1 MTKIFHKNGQHKEQ
15 EKVKSFYGNSL
26 FASDSMVNLL
36 TTSRKD
42 DLESL
47 MYILCYL
54 YTGILPIIEFINQNI
69 DNFNMSQFLTEV
81 LRYRVHNSEKCHAR
95 VRELLPENLI
105 PAFQYIILLGHDTK
119 PDYNLVKLWLAS
131 TQEEEKNAFTSKLVI
146 KNERMAKDI
155 LYDHSI
161 KDARLGPAAPGGRQV
176 EGSGAGGNKRGRKQD
191 NAPEKVVPEGEEE
204 EEKIPVQDM
213 NKSYEFDC
221 DTGEVDCNDRPID
234 INFRKV
240 DGVKVRK

>member
-1 MTKIFHKNGQHKEQ
+1 MN
-15 EKVKSFYGNSL
+15 
-26 FASDSMVNLL
+26 
-36 TTSRKD
+36 
-42 DLESL
+42 
-47 MYILCYL
+47 
-54 YTGILPIIEFINQNI
+54 
-69 DNFNMSQFLTEV
+69 
-81 LRYRVHNSEKCHAR
+81 NSEKCHAR
-95 VRELLPENLI
+95 VKELLPENLI

-161 KDARLGPAAPGGRQV
+161 KDGRVRGGPDGAKR
-176 EGSGAGGNKRGRKQD
+176 EGKKD
-191 NAPEKVVPEGEEE
+191 NAVAAVPEGEEE

-234 INFRKV
+234 LNFRKV